1 MSKRMLSMLL
11 IISMCANLLAGCASV
26 VVQESALTQQESVL
40 EEAKNAGA
48 EDTKQRTKGVVTTSA
63 NAKSVSAA
71 QESAQEENIPAA
83 ETKLQEALAA
93 ASNELYCVDEG
104 DEIGVK
110 GRVLKATLYE
120 VKKDNKMLQGDF
132 KFLGQIYK
140 EEGWWGVLKCLCG
153 APTLGKMDFSYVE
166 AKRLLAGAKVILT
179 DAQGNPLSKH
189 VSYTD
194 DFGVLSM
201 VLPENTSGTSQQT
214 YYLKVEHGNAYSD
227 EEHQLYTVRYINVK
241 KLKEEYGKKLEAE
254 NIPEAKEVVET
265 LGRMT
270 EEDIQRLWEAGL
282 EEARKKGA
290 KDEEAYREEYVLS
303 QLMENKAELVSGA
316 KTLLTSVETG
326 KFWNEVEKERKIS
339 WKERWDALYKLLPT
353 KIRGVFKYAKEII
366 ASSNGAGVPGQ
377 FGGGGLLAGREV
389 DEEVLEEARK
399 MIGDTLWDQEM
410 TDFTCGL
417 VDFAI
422 EWAIIDLI
430 FRGAGAVSRLST
442 AAKYEKVLK
451 MQKTIGAGAGKV
463 TILQPMEMSGYWARA
478 AFEEGITSGTKGV
491 LKKLDELE
499 AIEARLLKTEEQ
511 LMSEFYEEVRK
522 GFQLAGWEIKGPL
535 KRSDILNAAR
545 VRKIVE
551 KTLAVQKTTATEEAA
566 AKWIASADTPL
577 EKAVMTDVVNA
588 LSDDVVMAAAKVEK
602 LPPITAENVDDLV
615 IDIVDDVPAAGG
627 LRKITEGEI
636 LDGSLLNG
644 KVSTSVEQ
652 LPEIASGE
660 VSALAGIQE
669 VRALEVKQLQN
680 IVDACTAIMT
690 RIAGS
695 TTSLASDI
703 VLGNTM
709 EGILTAKKY
718 VGSRENL
725 TEMGQNVI
733 AAISTILSAEGD
745 ILVKRV
751 QSSFYYDG
759 SAGSSQTYYNVLSE
773 EVNEAMDEAHRFA
786 ISVKENLIRARLY
799 ETQLM
804 QRLVENYG
812 GENLSASY
820 QWRAIEE
827 AHKAFGLPVPAT
839 AAEVHP
845 VIRMWLDQVNESVSK
860 SYELLFQGKTFE
872 AVMDEIFANLVT
884 KESEWGGSS
893 FTSITGDKIK
903 EILGTHGV
911 NNFTGLSGFPLR
923 EETELALRQYEMAA
937 KVKAQAEKAMI
948 DAFAENLVER
958 STQQRLG
965 TDTIKTAG
973 DADIVVS
980 AYEENAQI
988 LTFQAQEALQRASKQ
1003 YLFALL
1009 EKVCLDVVSRVPD
1022 KIKIGDELT
1031 DIVTTYKENVVAQE
1045 VMRRTFDELRS
1056 VENLDLQLLKNRFK
1070 ANIEKEK
1077 ALLISSDVP
1086 DTVFGDYLAGR
1097 PLRTATVSDFT
1108 GIEQLSIHE
1117 IGHVYGWLK
1126 SVESNEAVGI
1136 QEMYV
1141 DAFIDEKWDPTSLK
1155 GKEPGKVIYRGLG
1168 EKAGGHGAWVTA
1180 EGFSKEDEIQLMLGH
1195 VNAGIGSII
1204 AEDILGSGQ
1213 LSGAAIK
1220 DYAQCLEEIRS
1231 LLGKNQLHDYL
1242 YGADE
1247 LVQKLFIEQYY
1258 KLYAVMAQDKE
1269 KIKALINRFVAL
1281 EDSEWV
1287 RREISGDKL
1296 SQWFE
1301 EAGIRLDPSLTQ
1313 VDMEKVL
1320 AELEK
1325 YQLLEL
1331 GEAVFFNP
1339 TQVKWK
1345 ESYQYLEVQK
1355 RAQASLYQILDAINN
1370 LDSGQSFDF
1379 SALETTEKLAQM
1391 GQTLRNME
1399 KLKESLEKQGSGQG
1413 LSTRSTLEDLTDSIR
1428 ALAQAEREFG
1438 TLKLTDGAAGS
1449 KENAME
1455 LLEKLKDS
1463 EGTNLY
1469 GLAVVPLADFL
1480 SYADMREENNQII
1493 MCSGEEKVQITGR
1506 VIDSKTKKPVTSAGV
1521 ELYYIGENSTGNGA
1535 AGEPVKTVRVL
1546 SDGSFTFDGMQG
1558 GDYRIRLQAEGYQT
1572 KECSFKTT
1580 AFKALPLQDGHY
1592 VKADIGDIKLEKWD
1606 EDALLY
1612 AFVRE
1617 EGTDKP
1623 IKGAAI
1629 SFYRTDP
1636 HNKSVRWQTEKTN
1649 KFGEASHVIL
1659 GDGYGEYRF
1668 TISAEGY
1675 EKVTVDKKI
1684 TKENRSLSVKLAP
1697 MPKPTASPTVTPTV
1711 TPSVTPSVKPTVTP
1725 SAKPSA
1731 TPSVKPTATPSVSPT
1746 ATPRPAVTVIPQATP
1761 SLKPTVTPTATPSPT
1776 PTVAPTETPSPI
1788 PAVAPTVKPT
1798 VSPAPTPS

>member
-40 EEAKNAGA
+40 EEAKNAGT

-430 FRGAGAVSRLST
+430 FRGAGTLSRLST

-522 GFQLAGWEIKGPL
+522 GFQLTGWEIKGPL

-551 KTLAVQKTTATEEAA
+551 KTLAVQKKTATEEAA
-566 AKWIASADTPL
+566 VRWIASADTPL
-577 EKAVMTDVVNA
+577 EKAVMTDVVEA
-588 LSDDVVMAAAKVEK
+588 LSDDVVMAAAKAEK

-615 IDIVDDVPAAGG
+615 IDIVDNIPAAGG
-627 LRKITEGEI
+627 LRKITEEEI
-636 LDGSLLNG
+636 LDGTLLEG

-660 VSALAGIQE
+660 VSALAGIRE
-669 VRALEVKQLQN
+669 VRALEIKQMES
-680 IVDACTAIMT
+680 IAATCTAIME

-695 TTSLASDI
+695 ITSLETDT
-703 VLGNTM
+703 VLGTTVG
-709 EGILTAKKY
+709 EIKTAKKY
-718 VGSRENL
+718 ARAREKL
-725 TEMGQNVI
+725 TEWEQK
-733 AAISTILSAEGD
+733 AIDAMVAVLAEDGD
-745 ILVKRV
+745 VAV
-751 QSSFYYDG
+751 SCSQTTYFDG
-759 SAGSSQTYYNVLSE
+759 PAGSTTDYRVWYNTINE
-773 EVNEAMDEAHRFA
+773 EIDERHWEAL
-786 ISVKENLIRARLY
+786 SVKENLIRAQLY
-799 ETQLM
+799 RSQTM
-804 QRLVENYG
+804 KNAVENYG
-812 GENLSASY
+812 ELDISDTYRWSAIG
-820 QWRAIEE
+820 A
-827 AHKAFGLPVPAT
+827 AHKAFGLPRPAT
-839 AAEVHP
+839 EAEVHP
-845 VIRMWLDQVNESVSK
+845 VVRRWLDRVNESISTQ
-860 SYELLFQGKTFE
+860 YEPLFQGDTLGT
-872 AVMDEIFANLVT
+872 ILT
-884 KESEWGGSS
+884 KMTENRVRESGGEWSS
-893 FTSITGDKIK
+893 SSSLTIKGDQIK
-903 EILGTHGV
+903 EILSEQGV
-911 NNFTGLSGFPLR
+911 HAEESLRGFPFR
-923 EETELALRQYEMAA
+923 EETELALRQFQTAA
-937 KVKAQAEKAMI
+937 EIKKQAEQGMI
-948 DAFAENLVER
+948 EAGAAILLENR
-958 STQQRLG
+958 TQQMLG
-965 TDTIKTAG
+965 MEAAETLG
-973 DADIVVS
+973 DGDIVVPT
-980 AYEENAQI
+980 YEENARI
-988 LTFQAQEALQRASKQ
+988 LAAQAKEAITSASEQ
-1003 YLFALL
+1003 YLSELL
-1009 EKVCLDVVSRVPD
+1009 EHVCLEMIGMIPD
-1022 KIKIGDELT
+1022 TFRSLSGFWIGSDT
-1031 DIVTTYKENVVAQE
+1031 GYIRNKVAQE
-1045 VMRRTFDELRS
+1045 VMEQTLRELRA
-1056 VENLDLQLLKNRFK
+1056 VKELTPTLLRERFK
-1070 ANIEKEK
+1070 QNVEKEK
-1077 ALLISSDVP
+1077 AILKACDIP
-1086 DTVFGDYLAGR
+1086 DTAYGDYLAGR
-1097 PLRTATVSDFT
+1097 EIRATAAGTLTQMEHTSA
-1108 GIEQLSIHE
+1108 HE
-1117 IGHVYGWLK
+1117 MGHVYGFLK
-1126 SVESNEAVGI
+1126 SVEENEYVGV
-1136 QEMYV
+1136 QKMYV
-1141 DAFIDEKWDPTSLK
+1141 DLGAEEAWQYWDNGPIPT
-1155 GKEPGKVIYRGLG
+1155 GVVPLG
-1168 EKAGGHGAWVTA
+1168 EVVMHGITGGFGSAIQIRKQGLSREAERQLVMGLLNSSLGALAAEEILGNGGVSAGG
-1180 EGFSKEDEIQLMLGH
+1180 
-1195 VNAGIGSII
+1195 
-1204 AEDILGSGQ
+1204 AEDLDKT
-1213 LSGAAIK
+1213 AT
-1220 DYAQCLEEIRS
+1220 CLARS
-1231 LLGKNQLHDYL
+1231 LLGEDAPSGYL
-1242 YGADE
+1242 EVAEGMVWKL
-1247 LVQKLFIEQYY
+1247 LVEQYSKVY
-1258 KLYAVMAQDKE
+1258 TAMLQDKE
-1269 KIKALINRFVAL
+1269 KLEAMTQRFIALGKSEKA
-1281 EDSEWV
+1281 
-1287 RREISGDKL
+1287 RREISGHEL
-1296 SQWFE
+1296 HQWAKE
-1301 EAGIRLDPSLTQ
+1301 YGISVDPGLTEL
-1313 VDMEKVL
+1313 DMETKL
-1320 AELEK
+1320 AEVERYRLLDISVKQLEEER
-1325 YQLLEL
+1325 YEYALRRICNALN
-1331 GEAVFFNP
+1331 G
-1339 TQVKWK
+1339 
-1345 ESYQYLEVQK
+1345 
-1355 RAQASLYQILDAINN
+1355 
-1370 LDSGQSFDF
+1370 LDSGQSFDL
-1379 SALETTEKLAQM
+1379 SDLETTKKLAQM
-1391 GQTLRNME
+1391 GQTLRNMT
-1399 KLKESLEKQGSGQG
+1399 KLKESLEQQGSGQG
-1413 LSTRSTLEDLTDSIR
+1413 LSARESMENFTDSIR

-1438 TLKLTDGAAGS
+1438 TLKLTDGATGS
-1449 KENAME
+1449 KENTME

-1469 GLAVVPLADFL
+1469 GLAIVPLADFL
-1480 SYADMREENNQII
+1480 SYADAREENNQII

-1506 VIDSKTKKPVTSAGV
+1506 VIDSKTKEPVTTAGV

-1558 GDYRIRLQAEGYQT
+1558 GDYRIKIQAEGYQT
-1572 KECSFKTT
+1572 KECPFETT
-1580 AFKALPLQDGHY
+1580 AFKALPLQKGRY
-1592 VKADIGDIKLEKWD
+1592 VKADIGDIELEKWD

-1617 EGTDKP
+1617 EGTEKP

-1629 SFYRTDP
+1629 SFYRTDL

-1659 GDGYGEYRF
+1659 GDGYGEYHF

-1684 TKENRSLSVKLAP
+1684 TKENRSISVKLVP
-1697 MPKPTASPTVTPTV
+1697 MPKPTAGPTVTPTV
-1711 TPSVTPSVKPTVTP
+1711 TPNVTPSVKPTVTP
-1725 SAKPSA
+1725 TVAPSV
-1731 TPSVKPTATPSVSPT
+1731 TPSVKPTAAPS
-1746 ATPRPAVTVIPQATP
+1746 PAVTVTPQVTP
-1761 SLKPTVTPTATPSPT
+1761 SWKPTVKPTATPSPT
-1776 PTVAPTETPSPI
+1776 PTVAPTATPT
-1788 PAVAPTVKPT
+1788 AAPTAAPGWTPT
-1798 VSPAPTPS
+1798 AAPTATPTAAPTTASTVTP